1 MKGCRNQ
8 KGFTLVELLVALTIF
23 AVGLLAIA
31 GMQLTALHENS
42 TAFTRDVSG
51 TLAQGIMEEIL
62 SRDGGDSIFV
72 NTAVK
77 DWDFDPD
84 TAGTNPWS
92 EPGSGTYQG
101 SYTIVVNSI
110 INKIARV
117 DVTVTGQGRT
127 ATLTGFKRLP

>member
-31 GMQLTALHENS
+31 GMQLTGMRESNK
-42 TAFTRDVSG
+42 AFTRDVSG
-51 TLAQGIMEEIL
+51 TLAQGVMEEIL

-72 NTAVK
+72 NTPETA
-77 DWDFDPD
+77 WDFDPD
-84 TAGTNPWS
+84 TAGTNPYN
-92 EPGSGTYQG
+92 EPGAGTYQG
-101 SYTIVVNSI
+101 TYTIAVNTI
-110 INKIARV
+110 INKLARI
-117 DVTVTGQGRT
+117 DITVTGGGRT